1 MSEFCSTCKAPILWA
16 ITSGGHPMP
25 IDPDPVADGN
35 LRRRRDAA
43 RRRGPALE
51 PRARRVVV
59 RRALPHLPLRRP
71 TPEEEMTEM
80 RLVGFEAAAVRGA
93 DLLDD
98 GELAGRLAEAID
110 EAAVDQAV
118 DAHSRVQD
126 LRELA
131 ALALVAARRLS
142 R

>member
-1 MSEFCSTCKAPILWA
+1 
-16 ITSGGHPMP
+16 
-25 IDPDPVADGN
+25 
-35 LRRRRDAA
+35 
-43 RRRGPALE
+43 
-51 PRARRVVV
+51 
-59 RRALPHLPLRRP
+59 
-71 TPEEEMTEM
+71 MTEM